1 MLFLI
6 GCKKN
11 EQQATSVNE
20 ENIPV
25 EEATEED
32 SSDKKDIDMLE
43 GIEEDETTSNKDY
56 SDLEEL
62 LQTLKRETEKD
73 Q

>member
-6 GCKKN
+6 GCKKD
-11 EQQATSVNE
+11 EQQTTTVNE

-32 SSDKKDIDMLE
+32 SSDKNDIDMLE
-43 GIEEDETTSNKDY
+43 GIEENETTSNKDY